1 MPIQQTEQKT
11 TPLAPG
17 QDQKLEVAELIG
29 VVYTEIPPVEQRHL
43 LSQILKPLGLLSL
56 AAVANGVFARLWL
69 RGDSQHEHLRLDDA
83 HNLPPSDI
91 VALVHFVQ
99 QVSAETIEGLAS
111 TLCTSPT
118 LVGSAAA
125 AMLLRVLMRRIQERS
140 EKHREGRRGARPAGA
155 H

>member
-1 MPIQQTEQKT
+1 MQTKQKAMP
-11 TPLAPG
+11 PALG

-29 VVYTEIPPVEQRHL
+29 VVYTEIPPVEQRHV

-83 HNLPPSDI
+83 QNLAPGDI
-91 VALVHFVQ
+91 VTLVHFVQ

-111 TLCTSPT
+111 SLCTSPA
-118 LVGSAAA
+118 LAGSAAA
-125 AMLLRVLMRRIQERS
+125 SVLLRVLMRRIQER
-140 EKHREGRRGARPAGA
+140 RGVQPAGVQ
-155 H
+155 